1 MDKHDPA
8 EADHEFFQALLAGDA
23 GGLDRLLTE
32 DFVLIDVMSGS
43 LVEKPAFLEL
53 VRGAGAQLRFDTIE
67 PAEIRVRRYGTAAV
81 VTGRTEMAGRF
92 GEAPFAAR
100 SRYTHV
106 YAEIDGRWRLASAQG
121 TPISGD

>member
-8 EADHEFFQALLAGDA
+8 EADREFFQALLSGDA
-23 GGLDRLLTE
+23 GRLDRLLTG

-53 VRGAGAQLRFDTIE
+53 VGGAQLRFETIE
-67 PAEIRVRRYGTAAV
+67 PTEVRVRLYGAAAV

-106 YAEIDGRWRLASAQG
+106 YAEMDERWRLASAQG

>member
-1 MDKHDPA
+1 
-8 EADHEFFQALLAGDA
+8 
-23 GGLDRLLTE
+23 
-32 DFVLIDVMSGS
+32 MSGS

-53 VRGAGAQLRFDTIE
+53 VGGAQLRFETIE
-67 PAEIRVRRYGTAAV
+67 PTEVRVRLYGAAAV

-106 YAEIDGRWRLASAQG
+106 YAEMDERWRLASAQG